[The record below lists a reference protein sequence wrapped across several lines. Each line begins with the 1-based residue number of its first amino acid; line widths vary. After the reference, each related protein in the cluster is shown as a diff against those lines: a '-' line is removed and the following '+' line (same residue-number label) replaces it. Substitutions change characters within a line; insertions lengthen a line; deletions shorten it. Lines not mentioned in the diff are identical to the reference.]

1 MRIAIPSD
9 DGVNIAA
16 HTGRAGG
23 FIIFEVE
30 NYQAVKLEYRDNQY
44 TAHAK
49 GECNDEKSEE
59 RHQHRSHSELLGALN
74 DCQIMIARGM
84 GPRLVAD
91 LSRRGIEVVFCDHEV
106 AEDAAV
112 QFAAGELVSTGKSC
126 CDH

>member
-1 MRIAIPSD
+1 MRIAVPSD
-9 DGVNIAA
+9 DGISIAT

-23 FIIFEVE
+23 FIIFELE
-30 NYQAVKLEYRDNQY
+30 NYQAVKLEYRSNQY

-49 GECNDEKSEE
+49 GECNGEKSDGP
-59 RHQHRSHSELLGALN
+59 HQHHSHLELLGALH
-74 DCQIMIARGM
+74 DCQVMIAHGM

-106 AEDAAV
+106 AEDAAG